1 MNICSLVFI
10 IKNSKNPNVCRNV
23 SFDWNIKHLFKK
35 IALHTSHTHTN
46 TRIGTFRTIKQDIQP
61 SLTYHENDS
70 EFLTLSLF
78 HSFIAHTYCLH
89 YYLLHKKRSS
99 IKQNW
104 YAQNNGWC
112 ATSPDLLYNQI
123 TNCCLWKFYLKNEW
137 HHNFIC
143 TVCLLLFPYNF
154 GYNNLV
160 RLLQFFSDWYN
171 HSKQ

>member
-99 IKQNW
+99 IIQNKIDMRKIMAGVQPRRI
-104 YAQNNGWC
+104 YFIIK
-112 ATSPDLLYNQI
+112 LLTVVY
-123 TNCCLWKFYLKNEW
+123 E
-137 HHNFIC
+137 NFI
-143 TVCLLLFPYNF
+143 
-154 GYNNLV
+154 
-160 RLLQFFSDWYN
+160 
-171 HSKQ
+171 